1 MVPAVMK
8 KTSRM
13 TLVASLFT
21 LHGPFWPPRIA
32 AVLVPAARFLSG
44 PRLLRAAVLGVASMA
59 VVDVLHAQDSAAL
72 RIESWTR
79 RDSEMELR
87 LAFPTE
93 WGRRY
98 RIEASTDL
106 VSWETKLV
114 TEPSQGSALAVVVK
128 APAATPHFFR
138 ATLFDWEELR
148 AEVQAGRQ
156 RWRTNGLV
164 TYQFQFHWRCIIC
177 HPNFRELVRVDVRD
191 GSIVRVTKL
200 ATGEALPPD
209 QWVHYTVEGL
219 FDWIE
224 GKLALHPEVIRV
236 TFDPVLGHP
245 VSGFVDQSSLMND
258 EEMGF
263 ELSALG
269 LLGPA
274 PSIKARPAPVRLK

>member
-1 MVPAVMK
+1 M
-8 KTSRM
+8 RH
-13 TLVASLFT
+13 TLL
-21 LHGPFWPPRIA
+21 LL
-32 AVLVPAARFLSG
+32 AVLTFAAAPAF
-44 PRLLRAAVLGVASMA
+44 
-59 VVDVLHAQDSAAL
+59 HAQGSAGL

-93 WGRRY
+93 FGRRY
-98 RIEASTDL
+98 RIEALTNLSTNL

-114 TEPSQGSALAVVVK
+114 TEPSQGSSSAVVVK
-128 APAATPHFFR
+128 APAATPHFIR
-138 ATLFDWEELR
+138 ASLYDWEELR
-148 AEVQAGRQ
+148 AELQAARQ
-156 RWRTNGLV
+156 RWRANGLV
-164 TYQFQFHWRCIIC
+164 TYHFQFYWRCIVC

-191 GSIVRVTKL
+191 GSIEGVTKL

-224 GKLALHPEVIRV
+224 GRLALHPEVIWV

-245 VSGFVDQSSLMND
+245 VSGFVDPYSLMND

-263 ELSALG
+263 ELSSLS
-269 LLGPA
+269 P
-274 PSIKARPAPVRLK
+274 

>member
-1 MVPAVMK
+1 MKSALPLLTVLLLALLTLAAAPA
-8 KTSRM
+8 
-13 TLVASLFT
+13 
-21 LHGPFWPPRIA
+21 
-32 AVLVPAARFLSG
+32 
-44 PRLLRAAVLGVASMA
+44 
-59 VVDVLHAQDSAAL
+59 LHAQGSAGL

-93 WGRRY
+93 FGRRY
-98 RIEASTDL
+98 RIEASTNL

-114 TEPSQGSALAVVVK
+114 TEASQGSSLAVVVK

-138 ATLFDWEELR
+138 ASLFDWEELR
-148 AEVQAGRQ
+148 AELQAARQ

-164 TYQFQFHWRCIIC
+164 TYQFQFYWRCIIC

-191 GSIVRVTKL
+191 GSIVGVTKV

-224 GKLALHPEVIRV
+224 GKLALHPEVIWV
-236 TFDPVLGHP
+236 TFDPALGHP

-263 ELSALG
+263 ELSSL
-269 LLGPA
+269 
-274 PSIKARPAPVRLK
+274 SQ

>member
-1 MVPAVMK
+1 
-8 KTSRM
+8 
-13 TLVASLFT
+13 
-21 LHGPFWPPRIA
+21 
-32 AVLVPAARFLSG
+32 VLQ
-44 PRLLRAAVLGVASMA
+44 
-59 VVDVLHAQDSAAL
+59 AQDSAEMRI

-93 WGRRY
+93 FGRRY
-98 RIEASTDL
+98 RIEATTNLLANVSTNL
-106 VSWETKLV
+106 STNQVSLETKLV
-114 TEPSQGSALAVVVK
+114 TEPSQGPSSAVVVK

-138 ATLFDWEELR
+138 ASLFDWEELR
-148 AEVQAGRQ
+148 AELQAARE

-164 TYQFQFHWRCIIC
+164 TYQFQFYWRCIVC

-191 GSIVRVTKL
+191 GSIVGVTSL

-245 VSGFVDQSSLMND
+245 VSGFVNQSSLMND

-263 ELSALG
+263 ELSS
-269 LLGPA
+269 LGPLE
-274 PSIKARPAPVRLK
+274 P

>member
-1 MVPAVMK
+1 MKSALPLLTVLLLAMLTLAAAPA
-8 KTSRM
+8 
-13 TLVASLFT
+13 
-21 LHGPFWPPRIA
+21 
-32 AVLVPAARFLSG
+32 
-44 PRLLRAAVLGVASMA
+44 
-59 VVDVLHAQDSAAL
+59 LHAQGSAGL

-93 WGRRY
+93 FGRRY
-98 RIEASTDL
+98 RIEASTNL

-114 TEPSQGSALAVVVK
+114 TEASQGSSLAVVVK

-138 ATLFDWEELR
+138 ASLFDWEELR
-148 AEVQAGRQ
+148 AELQAARQ
-156 RWRTNGLV
+156 RWRTNGLA
-164 TYQFQFHWRCIIC
+164 TYHFQFYWKCNNC
-177 HPNFRELVRVDVRD
+177 HPNFKELVRVDVRD
-191 GSIVRVTKL
+191 GSIVGVTKV

-224 GKLALHPEVIRV
+224 GKLALHPEVIWV
-236 TFDPVLGHP
+236 TFDPALGHP

-263 ELSALG
+263 ELSSL
-269 LLGPA
+269 
-274 PSIKARPAPVRLK
+274 SQ

>member
-1 MVPAVMK
+1 MK
-8 KTSRM
+8 H
-13 TLVASLFT
+13 TLLLLVVLTFAS
-21 LHGPFWPPRIA
+21 A
-32 AVLVPAARFLSG
+32 AA
-44 PRLLRAAVLGVASMA
+44 
-59 VVDVLHAQDSAAL
+59 LHAQGSAGM

-93 WGRRY
+93 FGRRY
-98 RIEASTDL
+98 RIEASTNL
-106 VSWETKLV
+106 VSWQTKLV
-114 TEPSQGSALAVVVK
+114 TEASLGAFPAVAVK

-138 ATLFDWEELR
+138 VSLFDWEELR
-148 AEVQAGRQ
+148 AELQAARQ
-156 RWRTNGLV
+156 RWRANGLV
-164 TYQFQFHWRCIIC
+164 TYQFQFYWRCIVC

-191 GSIVRVTKL
+191 GLIVGVTKL
-200 ATGEALPPD
+200 ASGEALPPD

-224 GKLALHPEVIRV
+224 GKLALHPELIWV

-263 ELSALG
+263 ELSSL
-269 LLGPA
+269 
-274 PSIKARPAPVRLK
+274 SQ

>member
-1 MVPAVMK
+1 LSESQAFRREAIQQNEPEMIPRNAVMIVP
-8 KTSRM
+8 TGIGCQIGG
-13 TLVASLFT
+13 
-21 LHGPFWPPRIA
+21 HCGDGIA
-32 AVLVPAARFLSG
+32 PARFVSS
-44 PRLLRAAVLGVASMA
+44 PRLLLAAVLGVASMTI
-59 VVDVLHAQDSAAL
+59 VNVLQAQGSAGL
-72 RIESWTR
+72 RIESWTQ
-79 RDSEMELR
+79 RDSEMALR

-98 RIEASTDL
+98 RIEASTHLSTNL

-114 TEPSQGSALAVVVK
+114 TEPSQGPSLAVVVK
-128 APAATPHFFR
+128 APATTPHFFR
-138 ATLFDWEELR
+138 ASLFDWEALR
-148 AEVQAGRQ
+148 AELQAARE

-164 TYQFQFHWRCIIC
+164 TYQFQFYWRCIVC

-191 GSIVRVTKL
+191 GSIVGVTKL

-236 TFDPVLGHP
+236 TFDSVLGHP

-263 ELSALG
+263 ELNS
-269 LLGPA
+269 LGP
-274 PSIKARPAPVRLK
+274 L